1 MLDRLP
7 VELLEH
13 ILRFAAPL
21 DYWDEDKPDRRLP
34 LRTCC
39 LVNSKLLRVAQPM
52 LAEVVAV
59 RREEDAEVVKPGD
72 EGAVKGAMVRLLAI
86 DGQHDG
92 VVELSIARVHQLLE
106 LCPNVRDVRLS
117 SFEDLDLTLLANL
130 PKLRHLVV
138 SYSTF
143 LSSDYWLPP
152 PTSPPTSHPNPLL
165 KPELH
170 TQLVALSFCKSD
182 VQRIPSI
189 VGTSQVPVLV
199 AALAP
204 EINEILSLNTS
215 ALHHIRLHDWVMEG
229 MVYSGTTDSKDFALD
244 LHTLRD
250 NLSLTR
256 TVRTLELP
264 QCFHPGECDDE
275 DLELEL
281 DELMRVCSRQG
292 IQVMWTGALGWVWGS
307 PFSANFWH
315 WAREDTARR
324 ASEAAQQ

>member
-130 PKLRHLVV
+130 PKLRHLV
-138 SYSTF
+138 
-143 LSSDYWLPP
+143 
-152 PTSPPTSHPNPLL
+152 
-165 KPELH
+165 PELH